1 MDADLEIFKHIN
13 QVRRYL
19 NDVMRRLLADI
30 DRLTTGLPHMLQIHT
45 LTNVLRDLLLRADLH
60 DVTKLQEPERFLFTQ
75 HTPQLHGT
83 VYDSDE
89 YRAFLKALAPALEHH
104 YATFS
109 HHPEH
114 FSNGIAGMTL
124 IDLLEMLAD
133 WHAAAQRYGTGSLAA
148 SLEVNQKRYG
158 YSDTLKGI
166 LTNTAYALGFIRPSR
181 APDNV
186 LCDRF
191 PGAPKQP

>member
-1 MDADLEIFKHIN
+1 MDADLETFKHIS
-13 QVRRYL
+13 QVRGYL
-19 NDVMRRLLADI
+19 GDVMRRLLADI
-30 DRLTTGLPHMLQIHT
+30 DRLTTGLPHTLQIHT

-60 DVTKLQEPERFLFTQ
+60 DVTKLQEPERSLFAQ
-75 HTPQLHGT
+75 YTPQLHGT
-83 VYDSDE
+83 DYDSDQ

-133 WHAAAQRYGTGSLAA
+133 WHAASQRHASGSLAA

-158 YSDTLKGI
+158 YCATIKGI
-166 LTNTAYALGFIRPSR
+166 LTNTAHALGFMRPSR
-181 APDNV
+181 SPDNV
-186 LCDRF
+186 
-191 PGAPKQP
+191 P